1 MRWGII
7 PRTTNMIISQDIIEE
22 LTEGNQEAFRIIFK
36 AAYPQVRAFSLG
48 LLKNDAADDI
58 AQLVFIKLWT
68 KRAMLAQVRN
78 FDTYLYTI
86 TKNTVLNHIA
96 SRKALMIDI
105 TDIPNVST
113 DNVSPLDQIEAGDMQ
128 LLIDMVVENMP
139 PQRQAVYRMSREE
152 GLSNDQI
159 AETLELQKK
168 TVENHLNLAL
178 GDIRKVLKFF
188 IMLLLGW
195 G

>member
-1 MRWGII
+1 
-7 PRTTNMIISQDIIEE
+7 MIISQDIIEE

-36 AAYPQVRAFSLG
+36 AAYPQVRAFSIG
-48 LLKNDAADDI
+48 LLKNDADADDI

-178 GDIRKVLKFF
+178 GDIRKVLKIF
-188 IMLLLGW
+188 ILLLLGW

>member
-1 MRWGII
+1 
-7 PRTTNMIISQDIIEE
+7 MIISQDIIEE

-48 LLKNDAADDI
+48 LLKNDADADDI

-159 AETLELQKK
+159 AETLGLQKK
-168 TVENHLNLAL
+168 TIENHLNLAL
-178 GDIRKVLKFF
+178 GDIRKVLKIF
-188 IMLLLGW
+188 ILLLLGW